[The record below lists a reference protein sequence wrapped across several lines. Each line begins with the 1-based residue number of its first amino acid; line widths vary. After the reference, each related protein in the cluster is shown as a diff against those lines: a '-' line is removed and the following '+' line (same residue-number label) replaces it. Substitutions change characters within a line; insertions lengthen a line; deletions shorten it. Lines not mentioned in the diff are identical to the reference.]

1 MKPATA
7 ERIARLEA
15 ENAELRRTCHRLQSE
30 VDGIFGNDL
39 TVLRGRVSHLLIAL
53 QQLDSYA
60 AGYDEP
66 YRDVYKTPLDL
77 VRTALGDS

>member
-39 TVLRGRVSHLLIAL
+39 TVLRGRVSHLLISL